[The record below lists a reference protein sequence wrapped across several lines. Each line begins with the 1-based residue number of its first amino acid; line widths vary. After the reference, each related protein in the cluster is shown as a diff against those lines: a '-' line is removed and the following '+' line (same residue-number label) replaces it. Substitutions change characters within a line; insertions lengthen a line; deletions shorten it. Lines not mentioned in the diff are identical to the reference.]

1 MKSFVSVGLL
11 CALSACATTSTGP
24 VPAGQDTYM
33 ISRKEGAFP
42 SGNEPLLAEA
52 LAEANKHCAGM
63 GKVMKLI
70 SNGENS
76 GPVILG
82 NYPKATVVYSCVI
95 PQ

>member
-1 MKSFVSVGLL
+1 MKIYLGAGLL
-11 CALSACATTSTGP
+11 LALSACATTSTGP

-52 LAEANKHCAGM
+52 LKEATTHCAGM

-82 NYPKATVVYSCVI
+82 NYPKATIVYSCVVA
-95 PQ
+95 Q